1 MFKRNALSLAVALA
15 CAFPAIAQDVP
26 ADANQTNA
34 KQSAAS
40 NSAATAKNPSNDTTL
55 EVISVTATKRKTKL
69 METPVAISAISD
81 TQLQQH
87 GVNNVVDIA
96 DLVPGLDISVAS
108 EQAAP
113 VITMRGIRS
122 TNITELGDPAVGVH
136 LDGIYSPRMQG
147 ALALMYDVERVEA
160 LRGPQGTLF
169 GRNSTVGSI
178 NVLSAK
184 PEIGSTYGNA
194 NTELGKFNA
203 KSFGGMLN
211 LALTDDF
218 AVRFSGKTLKRDSYV
233 EGYWDPNQYDTRY
246 LPAGVLD
253 AEVIADNSYSGVG
266 QTLTQRENWWIDAAG
281 TNPNAQKVRAL
292 TPANKSDFYNN
303 ANEHSFRVSTLWQ
316 PSAGRFTN
324 HTVFQYYK
332 NDSAG
337 SVEMVNCDKL
347 RGRPTELGGDCA
359 SFLPSDNTYQAVV
372 NVPGKLELDITY
384 LRNTLN
390 YELTDELNLVWL
402 AGYEDM
408 QRQSAQDTEVGLDV
422 WDGAM
427 FFLDGTGAR
436 SYSTELQLQSD
447 ERGDLVWIA
456 GVNLF
461 HEKTTT
467 VGYYDNPMDDKAFWD
482 QPDRSTDAL
491 AAFGQATYNLTPAT
505 HLTLGYRFSDETKQD
520 KGGRTLRCSNADGC
534 APGWFNRTLL
544 SGLPTNAFENPAIY
558 KSSFANDN
566 KGSWRNHDFRL
577 GLDYDL
583 SADTMLYGYVASGF
597 KAGGIGDV
605 FEVVNDRTGQVQRFE
620 TQFDPE
626 QVLTYE
632 MGAKTSLL
640 DNSLNLQAVFFY
652 TDYTDMQY
660 ASVGSIGNVERLAAV
675 ENPDGS
681 PVLGP
686 DGKPLLDYRNMPVIA
701 YYTQNVPGSTIKG
714 IELEF
719 DWKPYP
725 SGRINGYVT
734 WTDARITEDWITK
747 WDYDPEYLFK
757 LSYEQSIDPNN
768 RLLSTNLKGNQ
779 LAMVP
784 EFSANLS
791 YTHSVDLGRFGFIH
805 GWFNLSWK
813 DKSYNTIWNV
823 DRHLDDMKFAVS
835 ADATRYIDDRRDA
848 YTSANA
854 SLKYEPVGQAWFAEV
869 FISNATDELVQHW
882 SNTGKGFPKGS
893 FGMPRYYGVRAG
905 FNF

>member
-1 MFKRNALSLAVALA
+1 MHKRNALSLAIAMA
-15 CAFPAIAQDVP
+15 CAFSAVAQQADVTKTTT
-26 ADANQTNA
+26 QTTTEKA
-34 KQSAAS
+34 
-40 NSAATAKNPSNDTTL
+40 AATSTTNDTEL

-69 METPVAISAISD
+69 METPVAISALSESL
-81 TQLQQH
+81 LQQH
-87 GVNNVVDIA
+87 GVNNVKDIA
-96 DLVPGLDISVAS
+96 DLVPGLDISVSS

-184 PEIGSTYGNA
+184 PELDRSYGNV
-194 NTELGKFNA
+194 NGELGRFHA
-203 KSFGGMLN
+203 VSTGGMYN
-211 LALTDDF
+211 LAVSDEF
-218 AVRFSGKTLKRDSYV
+218 AIRFSGKTLKRDSYV

-253 AEVIADNSYSGVG
+253 AEVISENSYQGIG
-266 QTLTQRENWWIDAAG
+266 QTLTQRENWWIDPAG
-281 TNPNAQKVRAL
+281 TNPDAQKVRAL
-292 TPANKSDFYNN
+292 TPADKKDFYNN
-303 ANEHSFRVSTLWQ
+303 ANEHSFRVSTLWE
-316 PSAGRFTN
+316 PAAGRFSN

-337 SVEMVNCDKL
+337 SVEMVNCEKL
-347 RGRPTELGGDCA
+347 RGRPTEFGGDC
-359 SFLPSDNTYQAVV
+359 STFLPSDNTYQAVV

-384 LRNTLN
+384 LRNSLN

-402 AGYEDM
+402 AGFEDM
-408 QRQSAQDTEVGLDV
+408 KRQSAQDIEVGLDV

-447 ERGDLVWIA
+447 ELGDLVWIA
-456 GVNLF
+456 GVNIF

-491 AAFGQATYNLTPAT
+491 AAFGQATYNLSPEL
-505 HLTLGYRFSDETKQD
+505 HLTLGYRFSDETKED

-534 APGWFNRTLL
+534 APGWFNRTIL
-544 SGLPTNAFENPAIY
+544 SDLPVNAFENPAIY
-558 KSSFANDN
+558 KSAFANDN
-566 KGSWRNHDFRL
+566 KGSWQNSDFRL
-577 GLDYDL
+577 GLDYDV
-583 SADTMLYGYVASGF
+583 SANTMVYGYVASGF

-632 MGAKTSLL
+632 LGTKTSLF
-640 DNSLNLQAVFFY
+640 DNSLNLQGVFFF
-652 TDYTDMQY
+652 TDYKDMQY
-660 ASVGSIGNVERLAAV
+660 ASVGSIGNVERLAAI

-681 PVLGP
+681 PVLDQNGQP
-686 DGKPLLDYRNMPVIA
+686 VLDFQNMPVIA

-725 SGRINGYVT
+725 SGRISGYVT
-734 WTDARITEDWITK
+734 WTDARITDDWITK
-747 WDYDPEYLFK
+747 WDYDPEYLFD
-757 LSYEQSIDPNN
+757 LSYEESIDPTNT
-768 RLLSTNLKGNQ
+768 LLTTNLKSNQ

-784 EFSANLS
+784 KFSANLS
-791 YTHSVDLGRFGFIH
+791 YTHSFYLGDWGYIH
-805 GWFNLSWK
+805 SWMNVNWK
-813 DKSYNTIWNV
+813 DKSYNTIWNL
-823 DRHLDDMKFAVS
+823 DKHLDDMNFAVS
-835 ADATRYIDDRRDA
+835 DAAISYIDDSRDA
-848 YTSANA
+848 FTSVNA
-854 SLKYEPVGQAWFAEV
+854 SFKYEPMDQAWFAEL
-869 FISNATDELVQHW
+869 FISNATDEVVQHW

>member
-1 MFKRNALSLAVALA
+1 MHKRTAISLAVALA
-15 CAFPAIAQDVP
+15 CALPAAAQ
-26 ADANQTNA
+26 QTTNA
-34 KQSAAS
+34 TE
-40 NSAATAKNPSNDTTL
+40 TAKKTTEL

-81 TQLQQH
+81 AQLQQN
-87 GVNNVVDIA
+87 GVDNVIDVA
-96 DLVPGLDISVAS
+96 ALVPGLDISMAS
-108 EQAAP
+108 EQSAP

-147 ALALMYDVERVEA
+147 ALALMFDVERVEA

-184 PEIGSTYGNA
+184 PEIGRTFGELT
-194 NTELGKFNA
+194 TEQGKFNNH
-203 KSFGGMLN
+203 SYGGMVN
-211 LALTDDF
+211 LDVTDDF
-218 AVRFSGKTLKRDSYV
+218 AVRFAGKMVKRDSYV

-246 LPAGVLD
+246 LPNGVMD
-253 AEVIADNSYSGVG
+253 APVIAENSYQGVG

-281 TNPNAQKVRAL
+281 TNANAQKVRAL
-292 TPANKSDFYNN
+292 TPANKKDFYNN
-303 ANEHSFRVSTLWQ
+303 ADEYSFRISTLWQ
-316 PSAGRFTN
+316 PAASNVSN

-332 NDSAG
+332 NSGAG
-337 SVEMVNCDKL
+337 SVDMVNCDKL
-347 RGRPTELGGDCA
+347 RGRPSELGGDCA

-372 NVPGKLELDITY
+372 NVPGKLDLAITY
-384 LRNTLN
+384 LRNTLHYDIN
-390 YELTDELNLVWL
+390 DEMNLVWL
-402 AGYEDM
+402 AGFEDM
-408 QRQSAQDTEVGLDV
+408 ERQSAQDIEVGLDV

-427 FFLDGTGAR
+427 FFLDGNGAR

-461 HEKTTT
+461 HEQTKT

-482 QPDRSTDAL
+482 QPNRSTDAF
-491 AAFGQATYNLTPAT
+491 AAFGQATYNLTPST

-534 APGWFNRTLL
+534 APGWFNRTQL
-544 SGLPTNAFENPAIY
+544 SNLPTNAFENPALY

-566 KGSWRNHDFRL
+566 KGNWRHQDFRL

-583 SADTMLYGYVASGF
+583 DSNTMVYGYVASGF

-605 FEVVNDRTGQVQRFE
+605 FEVVNDRTGKVQRFE

-626 QVLTYE
+626 EVLTYE
-632 MGAKTSLL
+632 VGTKTSLF
-640 DNSLNLQAVFFY
+640 DNSLNLQGVFFY
-652 TDYTDMQY
+652 TDYSDMQY

-681 PVLGP
+681 PVL
-686 DGKPLLDYRNMPVIA
+686 DANGKPVLDYRNMPVIA
-701 YYTQNVPGSTIKG
+701 YYTQNVPSSVIKG

-725 SGRINGYVT
+725 NGRFNGYVT
-734 WTDARITEDWITK
+734 WTDARITDDWITK
-747 WDYDPEYLFK
+747 WDYDPQYLFK
-757 LSYEQSIDPNN
+757 LSYEQSMDPNN
-768 RLLSTNLKGNQ
+768 TLLTTNLRGNQ
-779 LAMVP
+779 LASVP
-784 EFSANLS
+784 KFTANVS
-791 YTHSVDLGRFGFIH
+791 YTHSIDLGRYGFIH
-805 GWFNLSWK
+805 GWFNVSWK
-813 DKSYNTIWNV
+813 DKSYNTIWNL

-835 ADATRYIDDRRDA
+835 DEATRYIDDTRRA
-848 YTSANA
+848 YAMANA
-854 SLKYEPVGQAWFAEV
+854 SIKYEPVGQVWFAEV
-869 FISNATDELVQHW
+869 FISNATNELVQHW

-893 FGMPRYYGVRAG
+893 FGMPRYYGLRAG

>member
-1 MFKRNALSLAVALA
+1 MHKRNALSLAIAMA
-15 CAFPAIAQDVP
+15 CAF
-26 ADANQTNA
+26 
-34 KQSAAS
+34 SAAAQQADVNKVAETTTAQASS
-40 NSAATAKNPSNDTTL
+40 NETEL

-69 METPVAISAISD
+69 METPVAISALSEA
-81 TQLQQH
+81 QLQQH
-87 GVNNVVDIA
+87 GVTSVKDIA

-178 NVLSAK
+178 NVLTAK
-184 PEIGSTYGNA
+184 PEFDSSYGNA
-194 NTELGKFNA
+194 NTELGRFNA
-203 KSFGGMLN
+203 VSTGGMYN
-211 LALTDDF
+211 WAVSDEF

-246 LPAGVLD
+246 LPEGVLN
-253 AEVIADNSYSGVG
+253 AEVISDNSYQGIG

-281 TNPNAQKVRAL
+281 TNPEAQKVRAL
-292 TPANKSDFYNN
+292 TPADKEDFYNN
-303 ANEHSFRVSTLWQ
+303 ANEHSFRVSTLWE
-316 PSAGRFTN
+316 PSAGSFSN

-337 SVEMVNCDKL
+337 SVEMVDCEKL
-347 RGRPTELGGDCA
+347 RGRPAEFGGDCS

-402 AGYEDM
+402 AGFEDM
-408 QRQSAQDTEVGLDV
+408 KRESAQDTEIGLDV

-447 ERGDLVWIA
+447 ELGDLVWIA

-482 QPDRSTDAL
+482 QPDRSTDAF
-491 AAFGQATYNLTPAT
+491 AAFGQATYNLSSDL

-520 KGGRTLRCSNADGC
+520 VGGRTLRCSNADGC
-534 APGWFNRTLL
+534 APGWFNRTIL
-544 SGLPTNAFENPAIY
+544 SELPTNAFENPAIY

-566 KGSWRNHDFRL
+566 KGSWQNSDFRL
-577 GLDYDL
+577 GLDYDFTEH
-583 SADTMLYGYVASGF
+583 TMVYGYVASGF

-620 TQFDPE
+620 TQFAPE
-626 QVLTYE
+626 TVLTYE
-632 MGAKTSLL
+632 LGTKTSLL

-652 TDYTDMQY
+652 TDYQDMQY

-681 PVLGP
+681 PVLDQNGQP
-686 DGKPLLDYRNMPVIA
+686 VLDYRNMPVIA

-725 SGRINGYVT
+725 SGRITGYAT
-734 WTDARITEDWITK
+734 WTDARITDDWITK
-747 WDYDPEYLFK
+747 WDYDPEYLFD
-757 LSYEQSIDPNN
+757 LSYEESIDPENT
-768 RLLSTNLKGNQ
+768 LLTTNLKGNQ

-784 EFSANLS
+784 EYTASLS
-791 YTHSVDLGRFGFIH
+791 YTHSFDLGDYGYIH
-805 GWFNLSWK
+805 GWFNASWK
-813 DKSYNTIWNV
+813 DKSYNTIWNL
-823 DRHLDDMKFAVS
+823 DKHLDDMNFAVPDE
-835 ADATRYIDDRRDA
+835 ALAYVDDGRDSF
-848 YTSANA
+848 TSVNA
-854 SLKYEPVGQAWFAEV
+854 SVKYEPKDQVWFAEL
-869 FISNATDELVQHW
+869 FISNATNEIVQQW

>member
-1 MFKRNALSLAVALA
+1 MHKRNALSLAIAMA
-15 CAFPAIAQDVP
+15 CAFSAVAQQT
-26 ADANQTNA
+26 DATNNSTEA
-34 KQSAAS
+34 QAAAS
-40 NSAATAKNPSNDTTL
+40 ETAL
-55 EVISVTATKRKTKL
+55 EIISVTATKRKTKL
-69 METPVAISAISD
+69 METPVAISALSES
-81 TQLQQH
+81 QLQQH

-96 DLVPGLDISVAS
+96 NLVPGLDISVSS

-178 NVLSAK
+178 NVLTAK
-184 PEIGSTYGNA
+184 PELDSTYGNV
-194 NTELGKFNA
+194 NTELGRFNA
-203 KSFGGMLN
+203 VSTGGVFN
-211 LALTDDF
+211 LPISDEF

-246 LPAGVLD
+246 LPQGVLN
-253 AEVIADNSYSGVG
+253 AEVISENSYQGIG

-281 TNPNAQKVRAL
+281 TDPEAQKVRAL
-292 TPANKSDFYNN
+292 TPADKGDFYNN
-303 ANEHSFRVSTLWQ
+303 ANEHSFRVSTLWE
-316 PSAGRFTN
+316 PSAGRFSN

-337 SVEMVNCDKL
+337 SVEMVNCEKL
-347 RGRPTELGGDCA
+347 RGRPAEFGGDC
-359 SFLPSDNTYQAVV
+359 STFLPSDNTYQAVV

-402 AGYEDM
+402 AGFEDM
-408 QRQSAQDTEVGLDV
+408 QRQSAQDIEVGLDV

-447 ERGDLVWIA
+447 ELGDLVWIA

-482 QPDRSTDAL
+482 QPDRSTNAF
-491 AAFGQATYNLTPAT
+491 AAFGQATYNLSEDL
-505 HLTLGYRFSDETKQD
+505 HLTLGYRFSDETKED

-534 APGWFNRTLL
+534 APGWFNRTIL
-544 SGLPTNAFENPAIY
+544 SELPTNAFENPAIY
-558 KSSFANDN
+558 QSSFANDN
-566 KGSWRNHDFRL
+566 KGSWQNSDFRL
-577 GLDYDL
+577 GLDYDF
-583 SADTMLYGYVASGF
+583 SENTMLYGYVASGF

-605 FEVVNDRTGQVQRFE
+605 FEVVNDRTGEVQRFE
-620 TQFDPE
+620 TQFEPE

-632 MGAKTSLL
+632 LGTKTSLL

-652 TDYTDMQY
+652 TDYQDMQY
-660 ASVGSIGNVERLAAV
+660 ASVGSIGNVERLAAI

-681 PVLGP
+681 PVL
-686 DGKPLLDYRNMPVIA
+686 DGNGQPVLDFQNMPVIA

-714 IELEF
+714 LELEF

-725 SGRINGYVT
+725 SGRISGYVT
-734 WTDARITEDWITK
+734 WTDARITDDWITK
-747 WDYDPEYLFK
+747 WDYDPEYLFN
-757 LSYEQSIDPNN
+757 LSYEESIDPENT
-768 RLLSTNLKGNQ
+768 LLTTNLKGNQ

-784 EFSANLS
+784 KYSANLS
-791 YTHSVDLGRFGFIH
+791 YTHSFDLADYGYIH
-805 GWFNLSWK
+805 GWFNLNWK
-813 DKSYNTIWNV
+813 DKSYNTIWNL
-823 DRHLDDMKFAVS
+823 DKHLDDMDFVVPD
-835 ADATRYIDDRRDA
+835 DALAYIDDSRDA
-848 YTSANA
+848 FTSVNA
-854 SLKYEPVGQAWFAEV
+854 SLKYEPKDQVWFAEL
-869 FISNATDELVQHW
+869 FISNATNEVVQQW

>member
-1 MFKRNALSLAVALA
+1 MHKRNALSLAIAMA
-15 CAFPAIAQDVP
+15 CAF
-26 ADANQTNA
+26 
-34 KQSAAS
+34 SAAAQQADVDKVAETTTAQASS
-40 NSAATAKNPSNDTTL
+40 NETEL

-69 METPVAISAISD
+69 METPVAISALSEA
-81 TQLQQH
+81 QLQQH
-87 GVNNVVDIA
+87 GVTSVKDIA

-178 NVLSAK
+178 NVLTAK
-184 PEIGSTYGNA
+184 PEFDSSYGNA
-194 NTELGKFNA
+194 NTELGRFNA
-203 KSFGGMLN
+203 VSTGGMYN
-211 LALTDDF
+211 WAVSDEF

-233 EGYWDPNQYDTRY
+233 EGYWDPNQYDPRY
-246 LPAGVLD
+246 LPEGVLN
-253 AEVIADNSYSGVG
+253 AEVISDNSYQGIG

-281 TNPNAQKVRAL
+281 TNPEAQKVRAL
-292 TPANKSDFYNN
+292 TPADKEDFYNN
-303 ANEHSFRVSTLWQ
+303 ANEHSFRVSTLWE
-316 PSAGRFTN
+316 PSAGSFSN

-337 SVEMVNCDKL
+337 SVEMVDCEKL
-347 RGRPTELGGDCA
+347 RGRPAEFGGDCS

-402 AGYEDM
+402 AGFEDM
-408 QRQSAQDTEVGLDV
+408 KRESAQDTEIGLDV

-447 ERGDLVWIA
+447 ELGDLVWIA

-482 QPDRSTDAL
+482 QPDRSTDAF
-491 AAFGQATYNLTPAT
+491 AAFGQATYNLSSDL

-520 KGGRTLRCSNADGC
+520 VGGRTLRCSNADGC
-534 APGWFNRTLL
+534 APGWFNRTIL
-544 SGLPTNAFENPAIY
+544 SELPTNAFENPAIY

-566 KGSWRNHDFRL
+566 KGSWQNSDFRL
-577 GLDYDL
+577 GLDYDFTEH
-583 SADTMLYGYVASGF
+583 TMVYGYVASGF

-620 TQFDPE
+620 TQFAPE
-626 QVLTYE
+626 TVLTYE
-632 MGAKTSLL
+632 LGTKTSLL

-652 TDYTDMQY
+652 TDYQDMQY

-681 PVLGP
+681 PVLDQNGQP
-686 DGKPLLDYRNMPVIA
+686 VLDYRNMPVIA

-725 SGRINGYVT
+725 SGRITGYAT
-734 WTDARITEDWITK
+734 WTDARITDDWITK
-747 WDYDPEYLFK
+747 WDYDPEYLFD
-757 LSYEQSIDPNN
+757 LSYEESIDPENT
-768 RLLSTNLKGNQ
+768 LLTTNLKGNQ

-784 EFSANLS
+784 EYTASLS
-791 YTHSVDLGRFGFIH
+791 YTHSFDLGDYGYIH
-805 GWFNLSWK
+805 GWFNASWK
-813 DKSYNTIWNV
+813 DKSYNTIWNL
-823 DRHLDDMKFAVS
+823 DKHLDDMNFAVPDE
-835 ADATRYIDDRRDA
+835 ALAYVDDGRDSF
-848 YTSANA
+848 TSVNA
-854 SLKYEPVGQAWFAEV
+854 SVKYEPKDQVWFAEL
-869 FISNATDELVQHW
+869 FISNATNEIVQQW

>member
-1 MFKRNALSLAVALA
+1 MHKRNALSLAIAMA
-15 CAFPAIAQDVP
+15 CAFSAVAQ
-26 ADANQTNA
+26 QTDTTNNSSEA
-34 KQSAAS
+34 QAAAS
-40 NSAATAKNPSNDTTL
+40 ETAL
-55 EVISVTATKRKTKL
+55 EIISVTATKRKTKL
-69 METPVAISAISD
+69 METPVAISALSES
-81 TQLQQH
+81 QLQQH

-96 DLVPGLDISVAS
+96 NLVPGLDISVSS

-178 NVLSAK
+178 NVLTAK
-184 PEIGSTYGNA
+184 PELDSTYGNV
-194 NTELGKFNA
+194 NTELGRFNA
-203 KSFGGMLN
+203 VSTGGVFN
-211 LALTDDF
+211 LPISDEF

-246 LPAGVLD
+246 LPEGVLN
-253 AEVIADNSYSGVG
+253 AEVISENSYQGIG

-281 TNPNAQKVRAL
+281 TDPEAQKVRAL
-292 TPANKSDFYNN
+292 TPADKGDFYNN
-303 ANEHSFRVSTLWQ
+303 ANEHSFRVSTLWE
-316 PSAGRFTN
+316 PSAGRFSN

-337 SVEMVNCDKL
+337 SVEMVNCEKL
-347 RGRPTELGGDCA
+347 RGRPAEFGGDC
-359 SFLPSDNTYQAVV
+359 STFLPSDNTYQAVV

-402 AGYEDM
+402 AGFEDM
-408 QRQSAQDTEVGLDV
+408 QRQSAQDIEVGLDV

-447 ERGDLVWIA
+447 ELGDLVWIA

-482 QPDRSTDAL
+482 QPDRSTDAF
-491 AAFGQATYNLTPAT
+491 AAFGQATYNLSEDL
-505 HLTLGYRFSDETKQD
+505 HLTLGYRFSDETKED

-534 APGWFNRTLL
+534 APGWFNRTIL
-544 SGLPTNAFENPAIY
+544 SELPTNAFENPAIY
-558 KSSFANDN
+558 QSSFANDN
-566 KGSWRNHDFRL
+566 KGSWQNSDFRL
-577 GLDYDL
+577 GLDYDF
-583 SADTMLYGYVASGF
+583 SENTMLYGYVASGF

-605 FEVVNDRTGQVQRFE
+605 FEVVNDRTGEVQRFE
-620 TQFDPE
+620 TQFEPE

-632 MGAKTSLL
+632 LGTKTSLL

-652 TDYTDMQY
+652 TDYQDMQY
-660 ASVGSIGNVERLAAV
+660 ASVGSIGNVERLAAI

-681 PVLGP
+681 PVL
-686 DGKPLLDYRNMPVIA
+686 DGNGQPVLDFQNMPVIA

-725 SGRINGYVT
+725 SGRISGYVT
-734 WTDARITEDWITK
+734 WTDARITDDWITK
-747 WDYDPEYLFK
+747 WDYDPEYLFN
-757 LSYEQSIDPNN
+757 LSYEESIDPENT
-768 RLLSTNLKGNQ
+768 LLTTNLKGNQ

-784 EFSANLS
+784 EYSANLS
-791 YTHSVDLGRFGFIH
+791 YTHSFDLADYGYIH
-805 GWFNLSWK
+805 GWFNVNWK
-813 DKSYNTIWNV
+813 DKSYNTIWNLDKHV
-823 DRHLDDMKFAVS
+823 DDMDFAVPDE
-835 ADATRYIDDRRDA
+835 ALAYIDDSRDA
-848 YTSANA
+848 FTSVNA
-854 SLKYEPVGQAWFAEV
+854 SLKYEPKDQVWFAEL
-869 FISNATDELVQHW
+869 FISNATNEVVQQW

>member
-1 MFKRNALSLAVALA
+1 MHKRNALSLAIAMA
-15 CAFPAIAQDVP
+15 CAF
-26 ADANQTNA
+26 
-34 KQSAAS
+34 SAAAQQADVNKVAETTTAQASS
-40 NSAATAKNPSNDTTL
+40 NETEL

-69 METPVAISAISD
+69 METPVAISALSEA
-81 TQLQQH
+81 QLQQH
-87 GVNNVVDIA
+87 GVTSVKDIA

-178 NVLSAK
+178 NVLTAK
-184 PEIGSTYGNA
+184 PEFDSSYGNA
-194 NTELGKFNA
+194 NTELGRFNA
-203 KSFGGMLN
+203 VSTGGMYN
-211 LALTDDF
+211 WAVSDEF

-246 LPAGVLD
+246 LPEGVLN
-253 AEVIADNSYSGVG
+253 AEVISDNSYQGIG

-281 TNPNAQKVRAL
+281 TNPEAQKVRAL
-292 TPANKSDFYNN
+292 TPADKEDFYNN
-303 ANEHSFRVSTLWQ
+303 ANEHSFRVSTLWE
-316 PSAGRFTN
+316 PSAGRFSN

-337 SVEMVNCDKL
+337 SVEMVDCEKL
-347 RGRPTELGGDCA
+347 RGRPAEFGGDCS

-402 AGYEDM
+402 AGFEDM
-408 QRQSAQDTEVGLDV
+408 KRESAQDTEIGLDV

-447 ERGDLVWIA
+447 ELGDLVWIA

-482 QPDRSTDAL
+482 QPDRSTDAF
-491 AAFGQATYNLTPAT
+491 AAFGQATYNLSSDL

-520 KGGRTLRCSNADGC
+520 VGGRTLRCSNADGC
-534 APGWFNRTLL
+534 APGWFNRTIL
-544 SGLPTNAFENPAIY
+544 SELPTNAFENPAIY

-566 KGSWRNHDFRL
+566 KGSWQNSDFRL
-577 GLDYDL
+577 GLDYDFTEH
-583 SADTMLYGYVASGF
+583 TMVYGYVASGF

-620 TQFDPE
+620 TQFAPE
-626 QVLTYE
+626 TVLTYE
-632 MGAKTSLL
+632 LGTKTSLL

-652 TDYTDMQY
+652 TDYQDMQY

-681 PVLGP
+681 PVLDQNGQP
-686 DGKPLLDYRNMPVIA
+686 VLDYRNMPVIA

-725 SGRINGYVT
+725 SGRITGYAT
-734 WTDARITEDWITK
+734 WTDARITDDWITK
-747 WDYDPEYLFK
+747 WDYDPEYLFD
-757 LSYEQSIDPNN
+757 LSYEESIDPENT
-768 RLLSTNLKGNQ
+768 LLTTNLRGNQ

-784 EFSANLS
+784 EYTASLS
-791 YTHSVDLGRFGFIH
+791 YTHSFDLGDYGYIH
-805 GWFNLSWK
+805 GWFNASWK
-813 DKSYNTIWNV
+813 DKSYNTIWNL
-823 DRHLDDMKFAVS
+823 DKHLDDMNFAVPDE
-835 ADATRYIDDRRDA
+835 ALAYVDDGRDSF
-848 YTSANA
+848 TSVNA
-854 SLKYEPVGQAWFAEV
+854 SVKYEPKDQVWFAEL
-869 FISNATDELVQHW
+869 FISNATNEIVQQW

>member
-1 MFKRNALSLAVALA
+1 MHKRNALSLAIAMA
-15 CAFPAIAQDVP
+15 CAFSAVAQQADVSHSSNTE
-26 ADANQTNA
+26 AAKAQAVANETE
-34 KQSAAS
+34 
-40 NSAATAKNPSNDTTL
+40 L

-69 METPVAISAISD
+69 METPVAISALSEA
-81 TQLQQH
+81 QLQQS

-96 DLVPGLDISVAS
+96 NLVPGLDIAVSS

-178 NVLSAK
+178 NVLTAK
-184 PEIGSTYGNA
+184 PDLSNTFGNL
-194 NTELGKFNA
+194 NTEMGKFNA
-203 KSFGGMLN
+203 KSVGGMFN
-211 LALTDDF
+211 LAVSDDF
-218 AVRFSGKTLKRDSYV
+218 AVRFSGKGLKRDSYV
-233 EGYWDPNQYDTRY
+233 EGYFDPNQYDTRY

-253 AEVIADNSYSGVG
+253 AEVISEDSYQGIG

-281 TNPNAQKVRAL
+281 TDPEAQKVRAL
-292 TPANKSDFYNN
+292 TAADKSDSYNN
-303 ANEHSFRVSTLWQ
+303 ANEHSFRVSTLWE
-316 PSAGRFTN
+316 PAAGNFSN

-337 SVEMVNCDKL
+337 SVDMVNCEKL
-347 RGRPTELGGDCA
+347 RGRPAELGGDC
-359 SFLPSDNTYQAVV
+359 SNFLPSDNTYQAVV

-390 YELTDELNLVWL
+390 YELTDELSLVWL

-408 QRQSAQDTEVGLDV
+408 QRQSAQDIETGLDV

-447 ERGDLVWIA
+447 ELGDLVWIA

-482 QPDRSTDAL
+482 QPDRSTDAF
-491 AAFGQATYNLTPAT
+491 AAFGQATYNLSSDL
-505 HLTLGYRFSDETKQD
+505 HLTLGYRFSDETKED
-520 KGGRTLRCSNADGC
+520 VGGRTLRCSNADGC
-534 APGWFNRTLL
+534 APGWYNRTVL
-544 SGLPTNAFENPAIY
+544 SELPTNAFEDPSIY

-583 SADTMLYGYVASGF
+583 TENTMVYGYVASGF

-605 FEVVNDRTGQVQRFE
+605 FEVVNDRTGQVQRIE

-626 QVLTYE
+626 QVVTYE
-632 MGAKTSLL
+632 LGTKTSLL

-660 ASVGSIGNVERLAAV
+660 ASVGSVGTVERLAPV

-681 PVLGP
+681 PVLDANGQP
-686 DGKPLLDYRNMPVIA
+686 VLDYRNMPVVA

-714 IELEF
+714 LELEF

-725 SGRINGYVT
+725 AGRINGYVT
-734 WTDARITEDWITK
+734 YTDAQVTEDWITK
-747 WDYDPEYLFK
+747 WDYDPEYLFG
-757 LSYEQSIDPNN
+757 LSYEESIDPEND
-768 RLLSTNLKGNQ
+768 RLTTNLKGNQ

-784 EFSANLS
+784 KYTANLS
-791 YTHSVDLGRFGFIH
+791 YTHSFDLGSYGFIH

-823 DRHLDDMKFAVS
+823 DRHLDDMDFAVS
-835 ADATRYIDDRRDA
+835 DEAVRYIDDRRDA
-848 YTSANA
+848 HTFANA

-869 FISNATDELVQHW
+869 FVSNATDEIVQQW

-893 FGMPRYYGVRAG
+893 FNMPRYYGVRAG

>member
-1 MFKRNALSLAVALA
+1 MHKRNALSLAIAMA
-15 CAFPAIAQDVP
+15 CAFSAVAQQADVNNSTETTT
-26 ADANQTNA
+26 AQT
-34 KQSAAS
+34 
-40 NSAATAKNPSNDTTL
+40 TTNDTEL

-69 METPVAISAISD
+69 METPVAISALSE

-87 GVNNVVDIA
+87 GVNSVKDIA
-96 DLVPGLDISVAS
+96 DLVPGLDIAVSS

-178 NVLSAK
+178 NVLTAK
-184 PEIGSTYGNA
+184 PELDSTYGSV
-194 NTELGKFNA
+194 NTELGRFNTV
-203 KSFGGMLN
+203 STGGVFN
-211 LALTDDF
+211 LPISDEF

-246 LPAGVLD
+246 LPEGVLN
-253 AEVIADNSYSGVG
+253 AEVISENSYQGIG

-281 TNPNAQKVRAL
+281 TDPEAQKVRAL
-292 TPANKSDFYNN
+292 TPADKKDFYNN
-303 ANEHSFRVSTLWQ
+303 ANEHSFRVSTLWE
-316 PSAGRFTN
+316 PSAGRFSN

-337 SVEMVNCDKL
+337 SVEMVNCEKL
-347 RGRPTELGGDCA
+347 RGRPAEFGGDC
-359 SFLPSDNTYQAVV
+359 STFLPSDNTYQAVV

-390 YELTDELNLVWL
+390 YELTDELDLVWL
-402 AGYEDM
+402 TGFEDM
-408 QRQSAQDTEVGLDV
+408 KRQSAQDTEVGLDV

-447 ERGDLVWIA
+447 ELGDLVWIA

-482 QPDRSTDAL
+482 QPDRSTDAF
-491 AAFGQATYNLTPAT
+491 AAFGQATYNLSEDL
-505 HLTLGYRFSDETKQD
+505 HLTLGYRFSDETKED
-520 KGGRTLRCSNADGC
+520 VGGKTLRCSNADGC
-534 APGWFNRTLL
+534 APGWFNRTIL
-544 SGLPTNAFENPAIY
+544 SELPTNAFENPAIY
-558 KSSFANDN
+558 QSSFANDN
-566 KGSWRNHDFRL
+566 KGSWQNSDFRL
-577 GLDYDL
+577 GLDYDF
-583 SADTMLYGYVASGF
+583 SENTMVYGYVASGF

-605 FEVVNDRTGQVQRFE
+605 FEVVNDRTGEVQRFE

-632 MGAKTSLL
+632 LGTKTSLL

-652 TDYTDMQY
+652 TDYQDMQY
-660 ASVGSIGNVERLAAV
+660 ASVGSIGNVERLAAI

-681 PVLGP
+681 PVLDQNGQP
-686 DGKPLLDYRNMPVIA
+686 VLDYRTMPVIA

-725 SGRINGYVT
+725 SGRVTGYVT
-734 WTDARITEDWITK
+734 WTDARITDDWITK
-747 WDYDPEYLFK
+747 WDYDPEYLFN
-757 LSYEQSIDPNN
+757 LSYEESIDPENT
-768 RLLSTNLKGNQ
+768 LLMTNLKGNQ

-784 EFSANLS
+784 EYSANLS
-791 YTHSVDLGRFGFIH
+791 YTHSFDLADYGYIH
-805 GWFNLSWK
+805 GWFNVNWK
-813 DKSYNTIWNV
+813 DKSYNTIWNL
-823 DRHLDDMKFAVS
+823 DKHLDDMEFAVPDE
-835 ADATRYIDDRRDA
+835 ALAYVDDSRDS
-848 YTSANA
+848 YTSVNA
-854 SLKYEPVGQAWFAEV
+854 SLKYEPKDQVWFAELFV
-869 FISNATDELVQHW
+869 SNATNEIVQQW

>member
-1 MFKRNALSLAVALA
+1 MHKRNALSLAIAMA
-15 CAFPAIAQDVP
+15 CAF
-26 ADANQTNA
+26 
-34 KQSAAS
+34 SAAAQQADVNKVAETTTAQASS
-40 NSAATAKNPSNDTTL
+40 NETEL

-69 METPVAISAISD
+69 METPVAISALSEA
-81 TQLQQH
+81 QLQQH
-87 GVNNVVDIA
+87 GVTSVKDIA

-178 NVLSAK
+178 NVLTAK
-184 PEIGSTYGNA
+184 PEFDSSYGNA
-194 NTELGKFNA
+194 NTELGRFNA
-203 KSFGGMLN
+203 VSTGGMYN
-211 LALTDDF
+211 WAVSDEF

-246 LPAGVLD
+246 LPEGVLN
-253 AEVIADNSYSGVG
+253 AEVISDNSYQGIG

-281 TNPNAQKVRAL
+281 TNPEAQKVRAL
-292 TPANKSDFYNN
+292 TPADKEDFYNN
-303 ANEHSFRVSTLWQ
+303 ANEHSFRVSTLWE
-316 PSAGRFTN
+316 PSAGRFSN

-337 SVEMVNCDKL
+337 SVEMVDCEKL
-347 RGRPTELGGDCA
+347 RGRPAEFGGDCS

-402 AGYEDM
+402 AGFEDM
-408 QRQSAQDTEVGLDV
+408 KRESAQDTEIGLDV

-427 FFLDGTGAR
+427 FFLNGTGAR

-447 ERGDLVWIA
+447 ELGDLVWIA

-482 QPDRSTDAL
+482 QPDRSTDAF
-491 AAFGQATYNLTPAT
+491 AAFGQATYNLSSDL

-520 KGGRTLRCSNADGC
+520 VGGRTLRCSNADGC
-534 APGWFNRTLL
+534 APGWFNRTIL
-544 SGLPTNAFENPAIY
+544 SELPTNAFENPAIY

-566 KGSWRNHDFRL
+566 KGSWQNSDFRL
-577 GLDYDL
+577 GLDYDFTEH
-583 SADTMLYGYVASGF
+583 TMVYGYVASGF

-620 TQFDPE
+620 TQFAPE
-626 QVLTYE
+626 TVLTYE
-632 MGAKTSLL
+632 LGTKTSLL

-652 TDYTDMQY
+652 TDYQDMQY

-681 PVLGP
+681 PVLDQNGQP
-686 DGKPLLDYRNMPVIA
+686 VLDYRNMPVIA

-725 SGRINGYVT
+725 SGRITGYAT
-734 WTDARITEDWITK
+734 WTDARITDDWITK
-747 WDYDPEYLFK
+747 WDYDPEYLFD
-757 LSYEQSIDPNN
+757 LSYEESIDPENT
-768 RLLSTNLKGNQ
+768 LLTTNLKGNQ

-784 EFSANLS
+784 EYTASLS
-791 YTHSVDLGRFGFIH
+791 YTHSFDLGDYGYIH
-805 GWFNLSWK
+805 GWFNASWK
-813 DKSYNTIWNV
+813 DKSYNTIWNL
-823 DRHLDDMKFAVS
+823 DKHLDDMNFAVPDE
-835 ADATRYIDDRRDA
+835 ALAYVDDGRDSF
-848 YTSANA
+848 TSVNA
-854 SLKYEPVGQAWFAEV
+854 SVKYEPKDQVWFAEL
-869 FISNATDELVQHW
+869 FISNATNEIVQQW

>member
-1 MFKRNALSLAVALA
+1 MHKRNALSLAIAMA
-15 CAFPAIAQDVP
+15 CAFSAVAQQTDV
-26 ADANQTNA
+26 TTTT
-34 KQSAAS
+34 
-40 NSAATAKNPSNDTTL
+40 ATATAETTEL

-69 METPVAISAISD
+69 METPVAISALSE
-81 TQLQQH
+81 TLLQQH
-87 GVNNVVDIA
+87 GVNSVKDIA
-96 DLVPGLDISVAS
+96 DLVPGLDIAVATDQS
-108 EQAAP
+108 AP

-178 NVLSAK
+178 NVLTAK
-184 PEIGSTYGNA
+184 PELDRTYGNV
-194 NTELGKFNA
+194 NGELGKFA
-203 KSFGGMLN
+203 AVSTGAMFN
-211 LALTDDF
+211 LALSDEF
-218 AVRFSGKTLKRDSYV
+218 AVRFAGKTLRRDSYV

-246 LPAGVLD
+246 LPSGVMN
-253 AEVIADNSYSGVG
+253 AEVISDNSYQGIG

-281 TNPNAQKVRAL
+281 TNSEAQRVRAL
-292 TPANKSDFYNN
+292 TPADKADFYNN
-303 ANEHSFRVSTLWQ
+303 ANEHSFRISTLWE
-316 PSAGRFTN
+316 PVAGRFSN

-337 SVEMVNCDKL
+337 SVEMVDCDKL
-347 RGRPTELGGDCA
+347 RGRPAEFGGDCA
-359 SFLPSDNTYQAVV
+359 TFLPSDNTYQAVV
-372 NVPGKLELDITY
+372 NVPGKLGLDIFY
-384 LRNTLN
+384 LRNSLN
-390 YELTDELNLVWL
+390 YELTDELRLVWL

-408 QRQSAQDTEVGLDV
+408 QRQSAQDIEVGLDV

-447 ERGDLVWIA
+447 DSGDLIWIA

-461 HEKTTT
+461 HEQTTT

-482 QPDRSTDAL
+482 QPDRSTDAF
-491 AAFGQATYNLTPAT
+491 AAFGQATYNLSPAL

-534 APGWFNRTLL
+534 APGWFNRTILAE
-544 SGLPTNAFENPAIY
+544 LPSNAFENPAIY

-566 KGSWRNHDFRL
+566 KGSWRNSDFRL

-583 SADTMLYGYVASGF
+583 SSNTMLYGYVASGF

-605 FEVVNDRTGQVQRFE
+605 FEVKNDRTGQVQRFE
-620 TQFDPE
+620 TQFEPE
-626 QVLTYE
+626 EVLTYE
-632 MGAKTSLL
+632 LGTKSSLF
-640 DNSLNLQAVFFY
+640 DNSLNLQAVLFY
-652 TDYTDMQY
+652 TDYSKMQY
-660 ASVGSIGNVERLAAV
+660 ASVGSIGNVERLAAI

-681 PVLGP
+681 PVL
-686 DGKPLLDYRNMPVIA
+686 DANGKPVLDYQNMPVIA

-714 IELEF
+714 LELEF

-725 SGRINGYVT
+725 SGRFSGYFT
-734 WTDARITEDWITK
+734 WTDARISDDWLTK
-747 WDYDPEYLFK
+747 WDYDPEYLFD
-757 LSYEQSIDPNN
+757 LSYEDSINPQNT
-768 RLLSTNLKGNQ
+768 LLSTNLKGNQ

-784 EFSANLS
+784 KYSANLS
-791 YTHSVDLGRFGFIH
+791 YTHSLDLGSYGFIH
-805 GWFNLSWK
+805 GWFNLNWK
-813 DKSYNTIWNV
+813 DKSYNTIWNL
-823 DRHLDDMKFAVS
+823 DKHLDDMKFTVPAAALS
-835 ADATRYIDDRRDA
+835 YIDDSRDA
-848 YTSANA
+848 YSSVNA
-854 SLKYEPVGQAWFAEV
+854 SLKYEPQDQAWFAEL
-869 FISNATDELVQHW
+869 FISNATNEIVQQW

>member
-1 MFKRNALSLAVALA
+1 MHKRNALSLAIAMA
-15 CAFPAIAQDVP
+15 CAF
-26 ADANQTNA
+26 
-34 KQSAAS
+34 SAAAQQADVNKVAETTTAQASS
-40 NSAATAKNPSNDTTL
+40 NETEL

-69 METPVAISAISD
+69 METPVAISALSEA
-81 TQLQQH
+81 QLQQH
-87 GVNNVVDIA
+87 GVTSVKDIA

-178 NVLSAK
+178 NVLTAK
-184 PEIGSTYGNA
+184 PEFDSSYGNA
-194 NTELGKFNA
+194 NTELGRFNA
-203 KSFGGMLN
+203 VSTGGMYN
-211 LALTDDF
+211 WAVSDEF

-246 LPAGVLD
+246 LPEGVLN
-253 AEVIADNSYSGVG
+253 AEVISDNSYQGIG

-281 TNPNAQKVRAL
+281 TNPEAQKVRAL
-292 TPANKSDFYNN
+292 TPADKEDFYNN
-303 ANEHSFRVSTLWQ
+303 ANEHSFRVSTLWE
-316 PSAGRFTN
+316 PSAGSFSN

-337 SVEMVNCDKL
+337 SVEMVDCEKL
-347 RGRPTELGGDCA
+347 RGRPAEFGGDCS

-402 AGYEDM
+402 AGFEDM
-408 QRQSAQDTEVGLDV
+408 KRESAQDTEIGLDV

-447 ERGDLVWIA
+447 ELGDLVWIA

-482 QPDRSTDAL
+482 QPDRSTDAF
-491 AAFGQATYNLTPAT
+491 AAFGQATYNLSSDL

-520 KGGRTLRCSNADGC
+520 VGGRTLRCSNADGC
-534 APGWFNRTLL
+534 APGWFNRTIL
-544 SGLPTNAFENPAIY
+544 SELPTNAFENPAIY

-566 KGSWRNHDFRL
+566 KGSWQNSDFRL
-577 GLDYDL
+577 GLDYDFTEH
-583 SADTMLYGYVASGF
+583 SMVYGYVASGF

-620 TQFDPE
+620 TQFAPE
-626 QVLTYE
+626 TVLTYE
-632 MGAKTSLL
+632 LGTKTSLL

-652 TDYTDMQY
+652 TDYQDMQY

-681 PVLGP
+681 PVLDQNGQP
-686 DGKPLLDYRNMPVIA
+686 VLDYRNMPVIA

-725 SGRINGYVT
+725 SGRITGYAT
-734 WTDARITEDWITK
+734 WTDARITDDWITK
-747 WDYDPEYLFK
+747 WDYDPEYLFD
-757 LSYEQSIDPNN
+757 LSYEESIDPENT
-768 RLLSTNLKGNQ
+768 LLTTNLKGNQ

-784 EFSANLS
+784 EYTASLS
-791 YTHSVDLGRFGFIH
+791 YTHSFDLGDYGYIH
-805 GWFNLSWK
+805 GWFNASWK
-813 DKSYNTIWNV
+813 DKSYNTIWNL
-823 DRHLDDMKFAVS
+823 DKHLDDMNFAVPDE
-835 ADATRYIDDRRDA
+835 ALAYVDDGRDSF
-848 YTSANA
+848 TSVNA
-854 SLKYEPVGQAWFAEV
+854 SVKYEPKDQVWFAEF
-869 FISNATDELVQHW
+869 FISNATNEIVQQW